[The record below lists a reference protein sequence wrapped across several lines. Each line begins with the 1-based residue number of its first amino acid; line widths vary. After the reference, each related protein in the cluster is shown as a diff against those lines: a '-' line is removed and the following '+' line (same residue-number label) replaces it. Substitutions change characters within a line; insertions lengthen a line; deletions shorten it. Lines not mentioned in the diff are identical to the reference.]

1 MSFSAI
7 NEFIAAILIGL
18 IQGLTEFLPIS
29 STAHLSL
36 FSRLFLNDRDFG
48 LSTSNIIQFGT
59 TIALLIYFKDDLKPL
74 ISKLKDIFTNSK
86 SFSLWLK
93 DTKIWWNVSSKNL
106 FHSEELTQ
114 KHLGYSSEAKTNL
127 LFSQLGIATVPI
139 VILGL
144 LMQKYVDNYLRL
156 PGYVAIFLALGAGI
170 LMLAENLNSKFGT
183 QKHGHHDIN
192 PSSLTRDQVI
202 MIGLFQ
208 SMAIFPGMSR
218 SGSTIAGS
226 LIVGLNRPQAAR
238 FAFLVGIPALVIS
251 SLKDLIEIFT
261 KAIKQA
267 HFLPSEKYWTP
278 TQVEFSLAA
287 ILLATVI
294 AFIVG
299 YACLKW
305 LISYVS
311 KTDTRVFSYYRFGLA
326 VVILLSIVI
335 MGLIKQ

>member
-29 STAHLSL
+29 STAHLNL
-36 FSRLFLNDRDFG
+36 FSRIFLNDRDFG

-59 TIALLIYFKDDLKPL
+59 TIALLIYFKEDLKPL
-74 ISKLKDIFTNSK
+74 ISKLKDILTNSK
-86 SFSLWLK
+86 SFNLWLN
-93 DTKIWWNVSSKNL
+93 DTKIWWNASSKNL

-114 KHLGYSSEAKTNL
+114 KHLGYSSEVKTNL
-127 LFSQLGIATVPI
+127 LLSQLALATIPIA
-139 VILGL
+139 ILGL
-144 LMQKYVDNYLRL
+144 LMQRYVDSALRL

-170 LMLAENLNSKFGT
+170 LILAEHLNTKFGS
-183 QKHGHHDIN
+183 QKHPHHELN
-192 PSSLTRDQVI
+192 PTSLTRDQVFI
-202 MIGLFQ
+202 IGAFQ
-208 SMAIFPGMSR
+208 AMAIFPGMSR

-238 FAFLVGIPALVIS
+238 FAFLVGIPALVLS

-267 HFLPSEKYWTP
+267 HFLPSEKYWTS
-278 TQVEFSLAA
+278 TQVEFSLVA
-287 ILLATVI
+287 ILVATTV

-299 YACLKW
+299 YTCLKW
-305 LISYVS
+305 LISYIS
-311 KTDTRVFSYYRFGLA
+311 KTDTRVFSYYRLGLS
-326 VVILLSIVI
+326 VVILLSILI
-335 MGLIKQ
+335 MGLIKK